1 MVRIA
6 VDIGGTFTDTIAFD
20 AESGVV
26 RLVKVPSTPR
36 DPQTAFG
43 KSLARIWEQGMR
55 PEEVKNLV
63 HVTTMASNQL
73 LGQMRLELPRCALVT
88 TKGFRDILEIGR
100 QNRQEVYNLFFE
112 RPRQLVP
119 RHWRFEIDERVDS
132 GGRVLKGAKE
142 KELRIL
148 AKRLKRERIDCVA
161 VCFLNSYANG
171 RNEMKTK
178 AILEREGLDVQV
190 SSQVDPEF
198 REYERA
204 STTVVNALLSP
215 LFSRYLSEIEES
227 LRNEGISAPLQVL
240 TSAGGLIEGWQ
251 AAQKPIISMESGPA
265 AGVIATADVAKTLGL
280 ERVIS
285 FDMGGTTAKAGT
297 VVDGEVGMVSE
308 IEVGGRSNRGRTV
321 RGSGYPV
328 RCPGVDLAEVSAGGG
343 TIISADSAGGVVV
356 GPTSAGADPGPAC
369 YGRGGSS
376 PTLTDANLLLGR
388 LGESLLGGTFRLD
401 RKAAQYAL
409 KGVGEK
415 AGLDPY
421 DLAVSAVSIINTQM
435 AKAIDIVTVERGLD
449 PRGFTLVAFGGAGP
463 MHAAEVAELVGI
475 ESVIVPPVPGLFSAL
490 GMLMTGN
497 RYDEVLPRVG
507 LLQDVAGDIE
517 ASFLTMEEAI
527 VERLSPARDEKIGF
541 ERSVDLRYYRQG
553 YEINVKA
560 PRPFNPKAVL
570 AAFRRKHMQVYNFVH
585 AGKQVE
591 TVALRLTMTT
601 HRPNLDIGKIS
612 SPSTVGSSSRRVCR
626 SGGISNTVRVYQ
638 RSALGKI
645 HSLDGPAIIE
655 EYDSTTVI
663 PPGWEL
669 QSVNAGCLLLRRSR
683 R

>member
-6 VDIGGTFTDTIAFD
+6 VDIGGTFTDAIAFD
-20 AESGVV
+20 AESGAV
-26 RLVKVPSTPR
+26 RLAKVSSTPK

-43 KSLARIWEQGMR
+43 ESLARIWKQGVR

-88 TKGFRDILEIGR
+88 TKGFRDVLEIGR

-119 RHWRFEIDERVDS
+119 RRWRFEVDERVDS
-132 GGRVLKGAKE
+132 EGRVLKRAKE
-142 KELRIL
+142 SELRIL
-148 AKRLKRERIDCVA
+148 AKELKRERIECVA
-161 VCFLNSYANG
+161 VCFLNSFADG
-171 RNEMKTK
+171 SNETKTK
-178 AILEREGLDVQV
+178 VALEREGLNVHA

-215 LFSRYLSEIEES
+215 LFSRYLSEIEER
-227 LRNEGISAPLQVL
+227 LRSEGITAPLQVL
-240 TSAGGLIEGWQ
+240 TSAGGLVKGWQ
-251 AAQKPIISMESGPA
+251 AAQKPIISIESGPA
-265 AGVIATADVAKTLGL
+265 AGVIATAEVAKALGL
-280 ERVIS
+280 RKVIS

-297 VVDGEVGMVSE
+297 VVDGEVGMVPE

-321 RGSGYPV
+321 KGSGYPV
-328 RCPGVDLAEVSAGGG
+328 RVPGVDLAEVSAGGG
-343 TIISADSAGGVVV
+343 TIISADSAGGVIV

-369 YGRGGSS
+369 YGKGGSL

-388 LGESLLGGTFRLD
+388 LGSSLLGGTFKLDREAARRALSEVGERTRLD
-401 RKAAQYAL
+401 SFVLAA
-409 KGVGEK
+409 
-415 AGLDPY
+415 
-421 DLAVSAVSIINTQM
+421 SAVSIINTQM
-435 AKAIDIVTVERGLD
+435 AKAIEIVTVERGLD
-449 PRGFTLVAFGGAGP
+449 PRGFSLVAFGGAGP
-463 MHAAEVAELVGI
+463 MHAAEVAELVGV

-497 RYDEVLPRVG
+497 RYDEVVPKVG
-507 LLQDVAGDIE
+507 LLQDLASDIE
-517 ASFLTMEEAI
+517 PSFLTMEETLL
-527 VERLSPARDEKIGF
+527 ERLSPARGGEMRF

-560 PRPFNPKAVL
+560 SRPFDPEAAL
-570 AAFRRKHMQVYNFVH
+570 AAFRRKHMQIYNFVH
-585 AGKQVE
+585 EGKQVE
-591 TVALRLTMTT
+591 TVALRLTATT
-601 HRPNLDIGKIS
+601 RRPDLEIGKIS
-612 SPSTVGSSSRRVCR
+612 SPSGAGSSSRRACR
-626 SGGISNTVRVYQ
+626 FGGVPRTVRVCQ
-638 RSALGKI
+638 RSALGRI
-645 HSLDGPAIIE
+645 HDLDGPAIIE

-663 PPGWEL
+663 PPGWKL
-669 QSVNAGCLLLRRSR
+669 QSVNSGCLVLGRSR

>member
-6 VDIGGTFTDTIAFD
+6 VDIGGTFTDAIAFD
-20 AESGVV
+20 AESGAV
-26 RLVKVPSTPR
+26 RLAKVPSTPM

-43 KSLARIWEQGMR
+43 KSLALIWEQGVI
-55 PEEVKNLV
+55 PQEVKNLV

-88 TKGFRDILEIGR
+88 TKGFRDVLEIGR

-132 GGRVLKGAKE
+132 EGKVLKGADGKG
-142 KELRIL
+142 LRVL
-148 AKRLKRERIDCVA
+148 AKRLERERIQCVA
-161 VCFLNSYANG
+161 VCFLNSFANG
-171 RNEMKTK
+171 SNEVEAK
-178 AILEREGLDVQV
+178 AVLEREGLSVHV

-204 STTVVNALLSP
+204 STTVVNTLLAP
-215 LFSRYLSEIEES
+215 LFSRYLSEIKEC
-227 LRNEGISAPLQVL
+227 LRNERISAPLQVL
-240 TSAGGLIEGWQ
+240 TSAGGLVEGWQ
-251 AAQKPIISMESGPA
+251 AAQKPIIAIESGPA
-265 AGVIATADVAKTLGL
+265 AGVIATAEIARTLGL
-280 ERVIS
+280 RKVIS

-297 VVDGEVGMVSE
+297 VVDGEVNMVPE

-321 RGSGYPV
+321 KGSGYPV
-328 RCPGVDLAEVSAGGG
+328 RVPGVDLAEVSAGGG
-343 TIISADSAGGVVV
+343 TIIGADSAGGVVV

-369 YGRGGSS
+369 YAKGGSL

-388 LGESLLGGTFRLD
+388 LGECLLGGTFRLD
-401 RKAAQYAL
+401 RRAARRAL
-409 KGVGEK
+409 GEVGER
-415 AGLDPY
+415 AGLDPF
-421 DLAVSAVSIINTQM
+421 DLAVSAVRIINTQM
-435 AKAIDIVTVERGLD
+435 AKAIEIVTVERGLD
-449 PRGFTLVAFGGAGP
+449 PRGFSLVAFGGAGP
-463 MHAAEVAELVGI
+463 MHAAEVAELVGV
-475 ESVIVPPVPGLFSAL
+475 ESVVVPPVPGLFSAL

-497 RYDEVLPRVG
+497 RYDEVMPKVG
-507 LLQDVAGDIE
+507 LLQDLAGDIE
-517 ASFLTMEEAI
+517 PSFLAMEEAL
-527 VERLSPARDEKIGF
+527 VERLSPARDEKVRF
-541 ERSVDLRYYRQG
+541 DRSVDLRYYQQG

-560 PRPFNPKAVL
+560 SRPFDPEAAL

-585 AGKQVE
+585 EGKRVE

-601 HRPNLDIGKIS
+601 RRPDLDIGRVS
-612 SPSTVGSSSRRVCR
+612 SPSGAGSSGRRTCR
-626 SGGISNTVRVYQ
+626 FGRVPHTVRVCQ
-638 RSALGKI
+638 RGALEKAHG
-645 HSLDGPAIIE
+645 LDGPAIIE

-669 QSVNAGCLLLRRSR
+669 RSVNSGCLVLGRSR